1 MQESRIFKQR
11 QVLTISIAHLVHD
24 IYSSFLAPILPLLIA
39 KLGIT
44 YSMVGLLT
52 AIQRAPALLNPF
64 VGLLADKIALRYLVI
79 ISPAITSISM
89 SLIGV
94 ADNVVFLSILLLVMG
109 ISSTF
114 FHVPAPV
121 MIKKVSGNKVG
132 RGMGWFMFGGE
143 LARTLGPLVILG
155 AVSLWGLEGTYK
167 LIPFGLA
174 ATLLLF
180 FEFRKIKIS
189 EEYKSNRKNKSISVS
204 IKPYI
209 PFFMA
214 LAGFTFFRAIIKS
227 ALTTFLPTYL
237 TLQGESLWMGGISLA
252 VLELAGAAG
261 TLLAGGISDRFG
273 RKNTLLIISIM
284 TPLLMLL
291 FLVSSEIYSFIILVL
306 IGLFMFGSTPIIL
319 AFIQDKAKE
328 RPAFMNSIYMT
339 ISFGLGALGVLIVGA
354 LSDIFNMEISFQ
366 VSAFLSFGAIP
377 FVFLL
382 KE

>member
-1 MQESRIFKQR
+1 MQEDRKFKQR

-39 KLGIT
+39 KLGIS

-52 AIQRAPALLNPF
+52 TIQRSPALLNPF
-64 VGLLADKIALRYLVI
+64 VGLLADKVALRYLVI
-79 ISPAITSISM
+79 ISPAITSVSM

-94 ADNVVFLSILLLVMG
+94 ADNVIFLSILLLVMG
-109 ISSTF
+109 ISSTL

-132 RGMGWFMFGGE
+132 KGMGWFMFGGE

-174 ATLLLF
+174 ATLLLY

-189 EEYKSNRKNKSISVS
+189 EDYKKKKHTKSIAGS

-209 PFFMA
+209 PFFVA

-237 TLQGESLWMGGISLA
+237 SLQGESLWMGGIALSI
-252 VLELAGAAG
+252 LELAGAAG
-261 TLLAGGISDRFG
+261 TLLAGGISDKLG
-273 RKNTLLIISIM
+273 RKKTLLIISVM

-291 FLVSSEIYSFIILVL
+291 FLVASKIYAFILL
-306 IGLFMFGSTPIIL
+306 LFIGLFMFGSTPIIL

-339 ISFGLGALGVLIVGA
+339 ISFGLGALGVIIVGA
-354 LSDIFNMEISFQ
+354 MSDIFNMEISFQ
-366 VSAFLSFGAIP
+366 VSAWLSFGAIP
-377 FVFLL
+377 FVLML

>member
-1 MQESRIFKQR
+1 MQDNRKFKQR

-39 KLGIT
+39 KLGIS
-44 YSMVGLLT
+44 YSMVGLLST
-52 AIQRAPALLNPF
+52 IQRAPALLNPI

-79 ISPAITSISM
+79 IAPAITSISM
-89 SLIGV
+89 SLIGL
-94 ADNVVFLSILLLVMG
+94 ADNVIFLSVLLLVMG

-143 LARTLGPLVILG
+143 MARTLGPLVILG

-174 ATLLLF
+174 ATLLLY
-180 FEFRKIKIS
+180 FEFKKIRIS
-189 EEYKSNRKNKSISVS
+189 EDYKTKKKSKSIAKS

-209 PFFMA
+209 PFFIA

-237 TLQGESLWMGGISLA
+237 SLQGESLWMGGISLSI
-252 VLELAGAAG
+252 LELAGAAG
-261 TLLAGGISDRFG
+261 TLLAGGISDKLG
-273 RKNTLLIISIM
+273 RKKTLLIISIM

-291 FLVSSEIYSFIILVL
+291 FLVSSKSYSFIILIF

-339 ISFGLGALGVLIVGA
+339 ISFGLGALGVIIVGA
-354 LSDIFNMEISFQ
+354 MSDIFNMEISFQ
-366 VSAFLSFGAIP
+366 VSAVLSFGAIP
-377 FVFLL
+377 FVLML